1 MLVPVVFSFCRIL
14 ATRIIPSSPN
24 IAMATRGSKRKAGD
38 EELVELP
45 EDESLD
51 E

>member
-1 MLVPVVFSFCRIL
+1 
-14 ATRIIPSSPN
+14 
-24 IAMATRGSKRKAGD
+24 MATRGSKRKAGD